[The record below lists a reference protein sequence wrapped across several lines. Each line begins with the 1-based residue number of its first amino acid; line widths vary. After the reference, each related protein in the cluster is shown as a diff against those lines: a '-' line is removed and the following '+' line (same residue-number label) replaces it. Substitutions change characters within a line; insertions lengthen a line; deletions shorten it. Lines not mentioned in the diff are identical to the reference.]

1 MMSSAKMR
9 RQRVRSTRGQN
20 LIEALAGFVILIP
33 IGLAAIDL
41 VAFVSACE
49 SNEHLAETASRAAAR
64 APGQAEAQASAEDA
78 VKHCQPV
85 WMVQHVFVDDVEYSC
100 DKGMVSVVTIMQ
112 LKLPI
117 PIPGTTEINCRA
129 SSIEPI
135 VYTPAPG

>member
-1 MMSSAKMR
+1 MISFAKKR
-9 RQRVRSTRGQN
+9 RYKGRNNRGQN
-20 LIEALAGFVILIP
+20 LVEALAGFVILIP

-41 VAFVSACE
+41 VAFVSACD

-64 APGQAEAQASAEDA
+64 QPGQAEAQASAEDA

-85 WMVQHVFVDDVEYSC
+85 WMVQHVFVDDVEYRC

-117 PIPGTTEINCRA
+117 PFPGYSEINCRA